1 MDQLKPNFGNR
12 SHLFYMRDENLA
24 YASMW
29 LLQSR
34 QYQPL
39 LCLFALLFPLVFFFS
54 FFFYLP
60 KSPSCSFPLFSPP
73 PRQIPSTLSV
83 QLSSSHSFLPQTIF
97 VTFYL
102 LFFHW
107 SSIPFI
113 TTFSARRFLQA
124 VWRYFHDLYRKVIT
138 ATLHEARIQLQTRQ
152 EM

>member
-39 LCLFALLFPLVFFFS
+39 LCLFTLLFPLLFFFF

-60 KSPSCSFPLFSPP
+60 KSPSYSFPLFSSP
-73 PRQIPSTLSV
+73 PRQIQVLFLFDFPLPIPS
-83 QLSSSHSFLPQTIF
+83 LPQTIF
-97 VTFYL
+97 VTLYL

-107 SSIPFI
+107 SPISFI
-113 TTFSARRFLQA
+113 TTFSARRLLQA
-124 VWRYFHDLYRKVIT
+124 VWRYFHDMYRKVIT
-138 ATLHEARIQLQTRQ
+138 ATLHGARIQLQTLQ
-152 EM
+152 KM